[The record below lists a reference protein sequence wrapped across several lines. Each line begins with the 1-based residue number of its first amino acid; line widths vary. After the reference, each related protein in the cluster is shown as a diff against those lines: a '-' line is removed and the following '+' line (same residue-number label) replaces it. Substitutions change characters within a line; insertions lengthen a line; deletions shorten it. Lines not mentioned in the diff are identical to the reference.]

1 MIIQIGLNNWIV
13 SIVKYVAVEIVYNDD
28 TNEPLMMTLWA
39 VNELHYETL
48 MMTLKSNNDDANS
61 NILLPAPDVLKCK
74 WLHLVKW
81 APSHMR
87 PTPSAVLSSS
97 AQHQQQATL
106 KQVKVALTSSHTFG
120 ISQDMAGN
128 KHIARFYVIMG
139 FCPWICV
146 LLN

>member
-61 NILLPAPDVLKCK
+61 NILLPCSRCTEVQVTAPCEVSSKPYETYPKCCPVIK
-74 WLHLVKW
+74 CT
-81 APSHMR
+81 AP
-87 PTPSAVLSSS
+87 
-97 AQHQQQATL
+97 ATSDTEASESGTNFQPYIWNFSGL
-106 KQVKVALTSSHTFG
+106 GRK
-120 ISQDMAGN
+120 
-128 KHIARFYVIMG
+128 
-139 FCPWICV
+139 
-146 LLN
+146 